1 MSRDTDNSTAQF
13 YAGWD
18 VGAWNC
24 DKNPR
29 SRDAIVIL
37 DSRNQIVGKPWGW
50 KNLRTQINDASS
62 TDEWIKKLFDLCDTN
77 VPDAPI
83 HLTLAID
90 TPLGFSDSFRRL
102 VENLE
107 SVDQDIGSSSANP
120 YLFRDTEL
128 FLFRNEITP
137 LSAIKDMIGSQAT
150 KGMHVLS
157 KFAPQTS
164 DCGIWSDGRQLTV
177 IEAYPSACKGSSM
190 MRNLRHHPPLG
201 RDDIEDALT
210 CALVAYVFGSD
221 QEKLAMPPTS
231 TSLQEGWIFFPKDVL
246 RNEDPA

>member
-1 MSRDTDNSTAQF
+1 MSGDANNTTAQF

-24 DKNPR
+24 EKNSR

-37 DSRNQIVGKPWGW
+37 DSKNQIVGTPWGW
-50 KNLRTQINDASS
+50 KNLRTQINDASN
-62 TDEWIKKLFDLCDTN
+62 TDEWIEKLFDLCNTS
-77 VPDAPI
+77 VPNEPF

-90 TPLGFSDSFRRL
+90 TPLGFPDSFRRL

-107 SVDQDIGSSSANP
+107 PVGHDIGSSSTNP
-120 YLFRDTEL
+120 YLFRSTEL

-164 DCGIWSDGRQLTV
+164 DCGIWSDGKQFTV
-177 IEAYPSACKGSSM
+177 IEAYPSACKGSST
-190 MRNLRHHPPLG
+190 MRELRHHPPLG

-210 CALVAYVFGSD
+210 CALVAYLFGSD
-221 QEKLAMPPTS
+221 QEKLVMPPTG
-231 TSLQEGWIFFPKDVL
+231 TSLQEGWIFFPRDVL
-246 RNEDPA
+246 QREEPA